1 MEAILRFNLPKD
13 SEEFAVMS
21 KAQDLYFVVYDLE
34 QYLRSELKYKELDE
48 ATYEAYESIRDKL
61 YDILEY
67 HGCSL
72 DMMS

>member
-1 MEAILRFNLPKD
+1 MEAVLKFNLPED
-13 SEEFAVMS
+13 SEEFAVAS
-21 KAQDLYFVVYDLE
+21 KAQDLYFVIYDLDH
-34 QYLRSELKYKELDE
+34 YLRSELKYKELDE
-48 ATYEAYESIRDKL
+48 ATYKAYENIRDKL

>member
-1 MEAILRFNLPKD
+1 MEAILKFNLPED
-13 SEEFAVMS
+13 SEEFAVAS
-21 KAQDLYFVVYDLE
+21 RAQDLYFVIYDLD

-48 ATYEAYESIRDKL
+48 VTYKAYENIRDKL